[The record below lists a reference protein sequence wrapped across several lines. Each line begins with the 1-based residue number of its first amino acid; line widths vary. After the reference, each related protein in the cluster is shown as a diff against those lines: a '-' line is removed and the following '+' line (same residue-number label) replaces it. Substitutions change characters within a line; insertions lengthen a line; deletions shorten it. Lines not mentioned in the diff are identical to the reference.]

1 MFKLLFFCAKQAEY
15 QNKKKSASKKERN
28 HIESR
33 LFSNISEMTSHT
45 EALFVF
51 SFLFPENNSIT
62 TACHETL
69 LVNSL

>member
-1 MFKLLFFCAKQAEY
+1 MFKLFFFCAKQAEY
-15 QNKKKSASKKERN
+15 QNKKKSASKKKET
-28 HIESR
+28 
-33 LFSNISEMTSHT
+33 ISKAAYSATSAKMTSHT

-51 SFLFPENNSIT
+51 SFLFPEKNSIT

>member
-1 MFKLLFFCAKQAEY
+1 MFKLFFFCAKQAEY
-15 QNKKKSASKKERN
+15 QNKKKSASKKKET
-28 HIESR
+28 
-33 LFSNISEMTSHT
+33 ISKAAYSATSAKMTSHT